1 MWAKTQCGILLLLVS
16 CAAAQI
22 AAPGRVMV
30 RHLRVVRD
38 STNLRVEIT
47 LSGPIDANANVT
59 LAKNPDRLVLDLPNA
74 LSEAKQQQVSV
85 NYKGVRRVRLGLNSA
100 NPPVTRVVVDLDQ
113 THPYVLHSDGNR
125 VVLIVSTASNA
136 IAGAGQGAQAAGA
149 SGGIVRIFGRRPA
162 APPMDAGHD
171 SPTGLPAPPPPG
183 APIKFPEE
191 QADNVA
197 SSTGANVSSPP
208 TAAHPDRGSLQE
220 GTFFPAL
227 GSPGTASVPT
237 QQGTASTALSTAPTA
252 PGMSQSTGGTTPAGS
267 ASAES
272 TAANAKVPS
281 AVVTPTP
288 NPATPAVSRSSG
300 SGSAS
305 SAIAA
310 PAQQQKSE
318 PVAVNSQS
326 EPSAGSTSKPAD
338 VTPALPKTEPA
349 AAGTQVVALATAS
362 SSSAQT
368 EAQKSPSISGT
379 QPASQTTSVPANE
392 TSPSEKVVEP
402 PAVTKAPAVAA
413 AAPDST
419 AAVSTSV
426 SSSSGSGSA
435 SSAIAAPAPQPKSE
449 PVSVSSQSEPSAS
462 SSSTPAAAVPPQ
474 PKTEPAGSQ
483 MVAPATASSS
493 LAQTEAQK
501 SPSIAGA
508 QPKTISVPANETS
521 PSKDAAEP
529 SAVTTAPVVAAAE
542 PAPAPVAPD
551 SAAAVSTEV
560 ASDKA
565 TADAN
570 LPVLALRAVDPNL
583 RTVFKVKYVA
593 EGVAYLD
600 GGRSSSL
607 TEGMKLEIRES
618 DLSVQQGTT
627 VDPSDPRAL
636 AELEVTALADT
647 SAVTDIRLPKRP
659 VKPGDLAYL
668 SSGDAQTL
676 VQQRTLSATRKYP
689 AVVTFTEGDPM
700 EEEARAEVPRPPQ
713 PSVNRA
719 RGRIG
724 FDYMGTVSR
733 GSSSATTSN
742 LGMIVRADITRLNG
756 TYWNVSGYWRGRL
769 NSRSSTGQQTLQDLI
784 NRTYH
789 LSMTYDNPNSPWVAG
804 FGRLYLP
811 WASSLDTIDGGY
823 FGRRVRQG
831 ITAGIFAGSTPDPT
845 SWNYNPDRRI
855 GGTFINFEGGS
866 FDGFHYTSTTGLAV
880 STLKWQIDRPF
891 MFLENSFSYKRYLSI
906 YHSLQ
911 ADSPAGNPAVRA
923 PGPGLSRSFLTF
935 RIQPH
940 PRVELDFN
948 QNYFRD
954 VPTFDPQLIGTG
966 LLDKY
971 LFQGFSVGARVEVVK
986 QIFVYSSLGQS
997 SRSGDAKTSLNQM
1010 YGLTFNH
1017 LPWLGLRADGHYSRF
1032 NSSFG
1037 SGSYRAVSLSR
1048 NLNDEIHLEVL
1059 AGDQKF
1065 NSLLTSD
1072 NRSRFVNTNLDF
1084 ALGTHYF
1091 TQGGFTLN
1099 RGQLSYD
1106 QWLFT
1111 FGYRFDS
1118 RRKHQP

>member
-1 MWAKTQCGILLLLVS
+1 MWAKTQYAILLLLLS
-16 CAAAQI
+16 SAAAQI
-22 AAPGRVMV
+22 AAPGAATVQ
-30 RHLRVVRD
+30 HLRVVRD
-38 STNLRVEIT
+38 GTKLRVEIT
-47 LSGPIDANANVT
+47 LSGPINAHANVT
-59 LAKNPDRLVLDLPNA
+59 LAKNPDRLVLDLPNV
-74 LSEAKQQQVSV
+74 LSHPKQQQVAV

-100 NPPVTRVVVDLDQ
+100 DPPITRVVVDLDQ
-113 THPYVLHSDGNR
+113 THPYVLRSDGNR
-125 VVLIVSTASNA
+125 VMLIVGAASNA
-136 IAGAGQGAQAAGA
+136 IAGAGQGARAAGA
-149 SGGIVRIFGRRPA
+149 SGGLVGIFRRRPA
-162 APPMDAGHD
+162 APPMDVGSD
-171 SPTGLPAPPPPG
+171 SATGLPTPPPPG

-191 QADNVA
+191 QAGNVA
-197 SSTGANVSSPP
+197 SSTSASTPSRP
-208 TAAHPDRGSLQE
+208 TASHPDRASLQE
-220 GTFFPAL
+220 GTVFPGL
-227 GSPGTASVPT
+227 GSPGTGSGPT
-237 QQGTASTALSTAPTA
+237 QKATASTALSTAPTA
-252 PGMSQSTGGTTPAGS
+252 PGISQSTGGTTPPGS

-272 TAANAKVPS
+272 AAAKASVPS
-281 AVVTPTP
+281 AVVTPPSQP
-288 NPATPAVSRSSG
+288 NPAAT
-300 SGSAS
+300 SA
-305 SAIAA
+305 
-310 PAQQQKSE
+310 
-318 PVAVNSQS
+318 
-326 EPSAGSTSKPAD
+326 
-338 VTPALPKTEPA
+338 
-349 AAGTQVVALATAS
+349 
-362 SSSAQT
+362 
-368 EAQKSPSISGT
+368 
-379 QPASQTTSVPANE
+379 
-392 TSPSEKVVEP
+392 
-402 PAVTKAPAVAA
+402 
-413 AAPDST
+413 
-419 AAVSTSV
+419 
-426 SSSSGSGSA
+426 SSSSGSVSA
-435 SSAIAAPAPQPKSE
+435 SSAIAAPAPQPKPE
-449 PVSVSSQSEPSAS
+449 AVSVNSQSEPSAS
-462 SSSTPAAAVPPQ
+462 STSMPAAVAPAQ
-474 PKTEPAGSQ
+474 PKTEAAAGGSQ
-483 MVAPATASSS
+483 VVAAATASSS
-493 LAQTEAQK
+493 EQAAAQK

-508 QPKTISVPANETS
+508 QPAGQTTSVPANETS
-521 PSKDAAEP
+521 SSEKTAEP
-529 SAVTTAPVVAAAE
+529 PAVTKAPAIAAAE
-542 PAPAPVAPD
+542 PAPVAAPVAPD
-551 SAAAVSTEV
+551 STAAAPEAATG
-560 ASDKA
+560 KA
-565 TADAN
+565 TADAD

-600 GGRSSSL
+600 GGRSSGL
-607 TEGMKLEIRES
+607 TEGMKLEIKDS
-618 DLSVQQGTT
+618 DLPALQGST
-627 VDPSDPRAL
+627 VDPTDPRAV
-636 AELEVTALADT
+636 AELEVSAVAET

-659 VKPGDLAYL
+659 VKAGDLAYL

-689 AVVTFTEGDPM
+689 AVVTFTEGDPL

-733 GSSSATTSN
+733 GSSAATSSD

-866 FDGFHYTSTTGLAV
+866 FDAFRYTSTTGLAV
-880 STLKWQIDRPF
+880 STLKWHIDRPF
-891 MFLENSFSYKRYLSI
+891 IFLENSFSYKRYLSI

-948 QNYFRD
+948 HNYFRD

-997 SRSGDAKTSLNQM
+997 SRTGDAKTSLNQM
-1010 YGLTFNH
+1010 YGITFNR

-1048 NLNDEIHLEVL
+1048 NISDEIRLEVL
-1059 AGDQKF
+1059 GGDQTF

-1072 NRSRFVNTNLDF
+1072 NRSRFVITNLDF

-1106 QWLFT
+1106 QWMFT
-1111 FGYRFDS
+1111 LGYRFDS
-1118 RRKHQP
+1118 RGRHQQ